1 MKILGYDN
9 RLFKNMFPSYE
20 VFKEWY
26 LSLPFSDDEDDVPS
40 LKTFSLI
47 AYEYNGSHASYD
59 PVVFKE
65 KFANDLYT
73 YYKEFE
79 ATTKSI
85 DDLMSLTDDDI
96 SIDNSNITNIA
107 DVPETPASTNVEDIN
122 FITQQQKNIIK
133 KGTLQI
139 KKEQLSNKRT
149 YTVRTFLKRFKHL
162 FIKIISSAYINVIE
176 EPEED

>member
-26 LSLPFSDDEDDVPS
+26 LSLPLSDNSNDVPS
-40 LKTFSLI
+40 EKTFSLI

-85 DDLMSLTDDDI
+85 DDLMSLTDEDI
-96 SIDNSNITNIA
+96 SIDNRTITNVANIPEIESST
-107 DVPETPASTNVEDIN
+107 DVEEVD

-149 YTVRTFLKRFKHL
+149 YTVKTFLKRFKHL
-162 FIKIISSAYINVIE
+162 FIKIISPAYINVIE